1 MLLYGS
7 CSKIVQESP
16 ETITISGHITD
27 EDGQPV
33 ENVSLDLMYITRMN
47 LLGFYYG
54 TGIHAKTDENGY
66 YSIQFDNNDD
76 YSYRVDIEKA
86 GYHYV
91 QSYSVD
97 RWIASQEHDVVMR
110 KNTSTSVCRAAP
122 CGPTAM
128 WEPTN
133 LKALV
138 ITLRGEK
145 LLPNPLTVG
154 KTTYTATELVTN

>member
-1 MLLYGS
+1 MKTIAKSIILIAVMLLYGS

-66 YSIQFDNNDD
+66 YSIQRIRRPRFAEPHH
-76 YSYRVDIEKA
+76 V
-86 GYHYV
+86 G
-91 QSYSVD
+91 QL
-97 RWIASQEHDVVMR
+97 Q
-110 KNTSTSVCRAAP
+110 
-122 CGPTAM
+122 CGNQQT
-128 WEPTN
+128 
-133 LKALV
+133 
-138 ITLRGEK
+138 
-145 LLPNPLTVG
+145 
-154 KTTYTATELVTN
+154 

>member
-1 MLLYGS
+1 MKTIAKSIILIAVMILYGS

-76 YSYRVDIEKA
+76 YSYRLDIEKS

-91 QSYSVD
+91 QSTVLTDGSP
-97 RWIASQEHDVVMR
+97 RR
-110 KNTSTSVCRAAP
+110 NT
-122 CGPTAM
+122 M
-128 WEPTN
+128 W
-133 LKALV
+133 
-138 ITLRGEK
+138 
-145 LLPNPLTVG
+145 
-154 KTTYTATELVTN
+154 